1 MTNGEV
7 IMKDKVLIK
16 SFPNGISIFLD
27 GEAPFEEM
35 VSEISY
41 KFSAAKAFFGDARMA
56 LSIEGRELTL
66 EEERTILDIIH
77 EETDLSIV
85 CLVGKQEEQNQQFI
99 KALED
104 ITTHMPADGS
114 DGQFYKG
121 TLKNNQI
128 LETEH
133 SIVVLG
139 DVYPGSTIVSA
150 KDIVILGGLYGEAYA
165 GGDGQDGHY
174 VFALEMAPE
183 RLKIGDFKY
192 RPKANPKWGIKP
204 KMQPKIAYVKNKSI
218 QIEGLTKDLLSLF

>member
-1 MTNGEV
+1 
-7 IMKDKVLIK
+7 MKDKVLIK

-27 GEAPFEEM
+27 AETPFEELL
-35 VSEISY
+35 SEISY
-41 KFSAAKAFFGDARMA
+41 KFAGGKAFFGDARMA
-56 LSIEGRELTL
+56 LSIEGRDLSL
-66 EEERTILDIIH
+66 DEEKAILDIIH
-77 EETDLSIV
+77 EVTDLSIV
-85 CLVGKQEEQNQQFI
+85 CLVGKQEDQQQQFL

-104 ITTHMPADGS
+104 ITTHMPVDGS

-139 DVYPGSTIVSA
+139 DVNPGCTIVSS

-165 GGDGQDGHY
+165 GGDGKEGHY

-192 RPKANPKWGIKP
+192 RPKTNPKWGLKR
-204 KMQPKIAYVKNKSI
+204 KMQPKVAYVKNKSI
-218 QIEGLTKDLLSLF
+218 QIEGLTKDLLNLF